1 MFSDFDSYFYD
12 RSSTL
17 KNKLNI
23 HNGIELDSVVNQIAA
38 VNLDRLL
45 HEPLPEAFDVS
56 YLKHIHKQLF
66 DRVYDWAG
74 EFRTCKMSRNQD
86 YCKPEKIESEL
97 NRFCSEFCES
107 FVDAAFSGKD
117 DVADVLAHS
126 WADLN
131 KIHAFRDGNGR
142 SQYVF
147 FGQACKIK
155 GYVLEANK
163 SDLRNLRTA
172 RDLASMG
179 NEVSLRGM
187 LKRSLDMRICPQ
199 QERDCRIDYDNVL
212 EKQEVDYDF

>member
-1 MFSDFDSYFYD
+1 MMFLDFDSYFYD
-12 RSSTL
+12 NSNTL

-23 HNGIELDSVVNQIAA
+23 RNAIDLERVANEFAVVGMVDLSRESI
-38 VNLDRLL
+38 
-45 HEPLPEAFDVS
+45 PKKFDAE
-56 YLKHIHKQLF
+56 YLKHVHKILF
-66 DRVYDWAG
+66 GNVYDWAG
-74 EFRTCKMSRNQD
+74 KFRTCKMSRNQD
-86 YCKPEKIESEL
+86 YYEPEKIKSEL
-97 NRFCSEFCES
+97 NRFCSEFCDN

-187 LKRSLDMRICPQ
+187 LKRSE
-199 QERDCRIDYDNVL
+199 QERL
-212 EKQEVDYDF
+212 WS

>member
-12 RSSTL
+12 NSNTL
-17 KNKLNI
+17 RNKLNI
-23 HNGIELDSVVNQIAA
+23 RNAIDLERVANEFA
-38 VNLDRLL
+38 VAGMVDLS
-45 HEPLPEAFDVS
+45 EESIPKEFDTE
-56 YLKHIHKQLF
+56 YLKHVHKILF
-66 DRVYDWAG
+66 GDVYDWAG

-86 YCKPEKIESEL
+86 YCEPEKIEFEL
-97 NRFCSEFCES
+97 NRFCSEFREN

-187 LKRSLDMRICPQ
+187 LKRSLNMRIGLQ
-199 QERDCRIDYDNVL
+199 QKRDCRVDYDYVL
-212 EKQEVDYDF
+212 GKQEVDYDF